1 MPRGCCAAS
10 SIYKRKLQAEEDTG
24 MVRSKGKAT
33 KLKQTTKL
41 RRYKPGA
48 AAIRGIREYQKSTEL
63 LIRKRPFQRVV
74 REITEGIKP
83 NTRFQSLALLALQEA
98 TEAHLVGIFED
109 SNQCALHAGRI
120 TIMPKDMALARR
132 IRGEVENKQ
141 I

>member
-1 MPRGCCAAS
+1 VPRGCCAAS
-10 SIYKRKLQAEEDTG
+10 SVYKRKLQGEEDTG

-33 KLKQTTKL
+33 KLKQATKL

-48 AAIRGIREYQKSTEL
+48 AAIRDIREYQKSTEL

-120 TIMPKDMALARR
+120 TIMPKDIALARR